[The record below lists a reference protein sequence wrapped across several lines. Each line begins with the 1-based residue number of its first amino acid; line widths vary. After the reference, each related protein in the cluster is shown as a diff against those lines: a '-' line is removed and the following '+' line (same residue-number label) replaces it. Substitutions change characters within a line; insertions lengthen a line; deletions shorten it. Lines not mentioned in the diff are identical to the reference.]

1 MYRLNKEGERVFVD
15 DEENERIR
23 QEFRAKVQSECGA

>member
-1 MYRLNKEGERVFVD
+1 VFVD

-23 QEFRAKVQSECGA
+23 REFRARVKRECGA